1 MTAHTLSHEKIV
13 MTAIELIQQQQPV
26 TFSKLGSV
34 LGTRSQSIYNYFSD
48 GDQLKKAVSVKY
60 YRDLFARL
68 QGALVGLSGKQAIL
82 EYSQIA
88 ADFAIE
94 NFFITQYVISMPKRM
109 FHGDEQ
115 VADAL
120 NDIYELLKKLVDPL
134 IDDRKQ
140 ALVITR
146 MIRNLISGE
155 VIHIGTGRF
164 KDPLVSA
171 SDSYIKMIELTLAY
185 LSNDN

>member
-13 MTAIELIQQQQPV
+13 MTAIDLIQQQQPV

-48 GDQLKKAVSVKY
+48 GDQLKGAVSVKY
-60 YRDLFARL
+60 YRDLFTQL
-68 QGALVGLSGKQAIL
+68 QSVLVGLSGKKAIL
-82 EYSQIA
+82 EYSQVA
-88 ADFAIE
+88 ANFAID
-94 NFFITQYVISMPKRM
+94 NFLITQYVISMPKWM

-134 IDDRKQ
+134 TADREQ
-140 ALVITR
+140 ALVISR

-171 SDSYIKMIELTLAY
+171 SDSYIQMIELTLLN
-185 LSNDN
+185 LSSDN